1 MGLMIFLLS
10 FFLSLP
16 TFAVQ
21 RFAKEELEFA
31 FHSEGMPIAS
41 CSHVPLKESGPHAP
55 DLPWWFV
62 DCGTR
67 KFTVDAWFDITDMQG
82 GLQSLRFMF
91 HIKESV
97 SSSGLKTT
105 RFNTQTTDLLVH
117 KTLLFGISSFLDVDN
132 GLGDLQITARS
143 K

>member
-1 MGLMIFLLS
+1 MAQILISLIL
-10 FFLSLP
+10 FFCIP
-16 TFAVQ
+16 TFALQ
-21 RFAKEELEFA
+21 RFAKEELEFSY
-31 FHSEGMPIAS
+31 HPEGLPTVACTHI
-41 CSHVPLKESGPHAP
+41 PLKESGPHAP

-62 DCGTR
+62 DCGSR
-67 KFTVDAWFDITDMQG
+67 KFTVDAWFDITSLQG
-82 GLQSLRFMF
+82 DLQSLRFMF
-91 HIKESV
+91 HLKESV

-105 RFNTQTTDLLVH
+105 QFNTQTTDLIVQ